1 MEFPPR
7 YSINRSAIFLLPK
20 QPVLDW
26 LLAVDPNPM
35 DISLEELRKEPD
47 VFLVSQKLETH
58 EDAVRW
64 VNQHWKTYL
73 EHYLMGWFTVE
84 SMWPKARSRKM
95 IHEWFD
101 VHFSSMV
108 WDLAREEIEIED
120 WEDLDE

>member
-1 MEFPPR
+1 MENPPR

-26 LLAVDPNPM
+26 IMRVDPSPL
-35 DISLEELRKEPD
+35 DISLEELRKEPE

-64 VNQHWKTYL
+64 VNTHWKACL

-95 IHEWFD
+95 VHEWFD
-101 VHFSSMV
+101 LHFSSMV
-108 WDLAREEIEIED
+108 WDLGKEEIEIED
-120 WEDLDE
+120 WENEDN